1 MKQRCQ
7 QLQDAL
13 ITCQLNDRDALYASP
28 NLALC
33 LRSLA
38 GASEQLIIFAVD
50 LQEAMQKSAEFTP
63 PPPPTPLAP
72 LQSAATHAHAQTHTT
87 DEDGAEDET
96 PQSAGDSRPD
106 SPSGGA
112 ISRLLTAQQ
121 QQSETAHNTADDD
134 TEEAAAPPPSLV
146 TRKGKAKAKAKATSA
161 AAAEPAAEA
170 AAESAMGAVASFL
183 LHHKGTGSDTVQL
196 GEIIN
201 GVGTTFVAKDVLS
214 ACELL
219 SNTDLGNGKCAWFNS
234 TEQMIGFQQCDE
246 DDDDEWAA
254 SPNAIVFNI
263 LNRPMYFSGWS
274 SIGMDTVIDWAQ
286 KTPHVDLQQVTN
298 ACMELNRTPLRL
310 GYGDFG
316 MDLTWNSDRTA
327 TFKMIDKVPMIV
339 LGGNEADKQ
348 RAIEK
353 EQLQQLQRLQRKRQL
368 DEENKEAESSTTK
381 KAKKADDGTE
391 EAAAPPPSLVKGKG
405 KGKAKAKAKATS
417 VPVPHSRAAA
427 AEPAATAATA
437 AAEETGCEVQCWFKT
452 HVQGGKFILQ
462 KQTDMG
468 YLKNNYAHYKKRC
481 HFCKMGMKFA
491 TKYVDLYFML
501 VRPSTTD
508 ADSKAEDDIILLPDE
523 GDNIVC
529 VKCHELGN
537 LGTGAPERKRN
548 RRSSAK

>member
-1 MKQRCQ
+1 MPQRCQ

-134 TEEAAAPPPSLV
+134 
-146 TRKGKAKAKAKATSA
+146 
-161 AAAEPAAEA
+161 
-170 AAESAMGAVASFL
+170 
-183 LHHKGTGSDTVQL
+183 
-196 GEIIN
+196 
-201 GVGTTFVAKDVLS
+201 
-214 ACELL
+214 
-219 SNTDLGNGKCAWFNS
+219 
-234 TEQMIGFQQCDE
+234 
-246 DDDDEWAA
+246 
-254 SPNAIVFNI
+254 
-263 LNRPMYFSGWS
+263 
-274 SIGMDTVIDWAQ
+274 
-286 KTPHVDLQQVTN
+286 
-298 ACMELNRTPLRL
+298 
-310 GYGDFG
+310 
-316 MDLTWNSDRTA
+316 
-327 TFKMIDKVPMIV
+327 
-339 LGGNEADKQ
+339 
-348 RAIEK
+348 
-353 EQLQQLQRLQRKRQL
+353 
-368 DEENKEAESSTTK
+368 
-381 KAKKADDGTE
+381 TE